1 MLWIDTET
9 FSPVPISRGHYRY
22 AEEAEVMLIAWALDD
37 GPVSVHDA
45 TTGGEPSAA
54 LDAALRDPS
63 VELVAHNAAFDRT
76 LMQRTRWADAI
87 RDPARWHCTMA
98 QALSHGL
105 PGALGDLCDILGVP
119 ADKAKDRAGH
129 ALVMLFCKPRPEGS
143 AILRATRR
151 THPTEWA
158 RFLEYAA
165 LDVEAMRA
173 VHRRLPSWN
182 YPGREHALW
191 CVDQRINDRGVAIDT
206 EFATAAVATVQ
217 RAGKRLAARTVQIT
231 EGDVQAAT
239 QRDALLTHILLQW
252 GVELPD
258 LQAATLERRI
268 GDEALPE
275 EVRELLRIRLQ
286 ASTTSTSKYR
296 ALLDA
301 VSTDG
306 RLRGTLQFCGASR
319 TGRWAGRKFQPQNL
333 PRIPKHLKNEVE
345 PGIAAIRAGAADLV
359 CENVMELASACVRGS
374 IIAPAGRKLVVAD
387 LANIEGRML
396 AWLAGEAWKVKAFA
410 DGEDLYVL
418 GYARSF
424 GVAREAVDTDTAAG
438 GTMRLIG
445 KVQELALGYQGAV
458 GAFGSMARLYGV
470 ELPEARILE
479 IVRAWRQANAAI
491 VETWYALEDAAR
503 RAIRQP
509 GARVECGRL
518 VLRRDGNWLRVRLPS
533 GRCLCYAAPRV
544 EDDGSITHMGVH
556 HYTRKWQRLQTYG
569 GKLVENVTQAAARD
583 VLAHNLPAIEAAGY
597 AVCLTVHDEVI
608 TEAPDD
614 ARWSAAHLADL
625 LATAPPWA
633 QGLPLAAEGFEAY
646 RYRKG

>member
-1 MLWIDTET
+1 
-9 FSPVPISRGHYRY
+9 
-22 AEEAEVMLIAWALDD
+22 
-37 GPVSVHDA
+37 
-45 TTGGEPSAA
+45 
-54 LDAALRDPS
+54 

-239 QRDALLTHILLQW
+239 QRDALLTHIMLQW

-319 TGRWAGRKFQPQNL
+319 TGRWAGRKFQP
-333 PRIPKHLKNEVE
+333 
-345 PGIAAIRAGAADLV
+345 
-359 CENVMELASACVRGS
+359 
-374 IIAPAGRKLVVAD
+374 
-387 LANIEGRML
+387 
-396 AWLAGEAWKVKAFA
+396 
-410 DGEDLYVL
+410 
-418 GYARSF
+418 
-424 GVAREAVDTDTAAG
+424 
-438 GTMRLIG
+438 
-445 KVQELALGYQGAV
+445 
-458 GAFGSMARLYGV
+458 
-470 ELPEARILE
+470 
-479 IVRAWRQANAAI
+479 
-491 VETWYALEDAAR
+491 
-503 RAIRQP
+503 
-509 GARVECGRL
+509 
-518 VLRRDGNWLRVRLPS
+518 
-533 GRCLCYAAPRV
+533 
-544 EDDGSITHMGVH
+544 
-556 HYTRKWQRLQTYG
+556 
-569 GKLVENVTQAAARD
+569 
-583 VLAHNLPAIEAAGY
+583 
-597 AVCLTVHDEVI
+597 
-608 TEAPDD
+608 
-614 ARWSAAHLADL
+614 
-625 LATAPPWA
+625 
-633 QGLPLAAEGFEAY
+633 
-646 RYRKG
+646 